1 MGAMAACAPV
11 TDCAI
16 RETGSLSRVPGGW
29 NCVQQ
34 PDVEHLFPRG
44 VGATNT
50 KASAVG
56 GVGSLGQTNVL
67 KRSKAWDDST
77 SFCDRRVALRDV
89 TYSND
94 RCGSIASFWP
104 WAEDFRC
111 SAISGHAKRPILRQK
126 YPTASE
132 CARRHLSFRAI
143 GRRHAER
150 NERIGAV
157 MGERPVFGRVCP

>member
-1 MGAMAACAPV
+1 MFNLKP
-11 TDCAI
+11 
-16 RETGSLSRVPGGW
+16 
-29 NCVQQ
+29 
-34 PDVEHLFPRG
+34 PRHI
-44 VGATNT
+44 
-50 KASAVG
+50 
-56 GVGSLGQTNVL
+56 
-67 KRSKAWDDST
+67 ST
-77 SFCDRRVALRDV
+77 LP
-89 TYSND
+89 
-94 RCGSIASFWP
+94 IASFWP

-157 MGERPVFGRVCP
+157 MGERPVFGRICPRIDDADEIDPSEILDIIPARDRF